1 MHAMRRALPLTLAG
15 TLAAL
20 AVLAVTAPTAR
31 AAPPAGGISA
41 ARAAAAGRTG
51 PARPA
56 VAAYSAPSGAWK
68 QFISDLNGAEGLA
81 SGRGVTVALLSTGVD
96 TGAMGLS
103 GTVTQGPNYIKK
115 ATPSPHSV
123 GTISASLIA
132 GVPRLLQGAAPDS
145 KILSLRVIPDQSE
158 SGATKFFD
166 SGSYDDSESKI
177 LAKAITYAVA
187 HGARVI
193 QVDAEIDSQAAF
205 GGLASAVSDAVAK
218 GAVIVAPEQAVGTLT
233 TNFYAYPA
241 ALPGV
246 IGVASVMLPGG
257 LDPARL
263 GVGRQAD
270 QSVRNNSVLIAGP
283 GDWVPATPEGWGPY
297 GVGTAAPYVVATVA
311 MIKQRYP
318 SLSPALVVQ
327 ALAMSARHK
336 PGGGYSTNVGFGIL
350 DPYDAVL
357 DAGTLIRHMTV
368 ALPGPGVVGAR
379 ARFGSGPP
387 PGAVSALPSATPQ
400 IIASGA
406 GIVVGAALLVL
417 ALVLA
422 VRGRRRRRRGQRA
435 LGPQTPGPQ
444 AIGPH
449 AVGPPNMGPPPG
461 QYPAPPRYPG
471 PQPPAGAPQ
480 PPAGGYPGQPGWLQQ
495 PAQAEQVLHARLDLH
510 LARHPGARDV
520 HRRLGEGHHLIAV
533 RRHPDVGRRAT
544 GFLLG
549 DRIVAGAEPSRAA
562 S

>member
-20 AVLAVTAPTAR
+20 AALAVTGPTAR
-31 AAPPAGGISA
+31 AAPSAGGISA
-41 ARAAAAGRTG
+41 APAAAAGRTG
-51 PARPA
+51 PFRPA
-56 VAAYSAPSGAWK
+56 DAAYSAPSGAWK
-68 QFISDLNGAEGLA
+68 QFISDLNGANGLA

-96 TGAMGLS
+96 TRARGMSGA
-103 GTVTQGPNYIKK
+103 VTQGPNYIKK
-115 ATPSPHSV
+115 ATPSPHNA
-123 GTISASLIA
+123 GTIAASLIA
-132 GVPRLLQGAAPDS
+132 GVPRLLQGAAPDA
-145 KILSLRVIPDQSE
+145 KILSLRVAPDQNE
-158 SGATKFFD
+158 SGAAKFFD

-193 QVDAEIDSQAAF
+193 QVDAEIDSRAAF
-205 GGLASAVSDAVAK
+205 GGLAKAVSDAVAK
-218 GAVIVAPEQAVGTLT
+218 GAVIVAPEQGVGNLT
-233 TNFYAYPA
+233 TKFYAYPA

-263 GVGRQAD
+263 GASGQAD
-270 QSVRNNSVLIAGP
+270 QSARNNSVLLAGP
-283 GDWVPATPEGWGPY
+283 GDWIPATPDGWGPF
-297 GVGTAAPYVVATVA
+297 GIATAAPYVAATAA

-318 SLSPALVVQ
+318 SLSPALVLQ

-336 PGGGYSTNVGFGIL
+336 PSGGYNTNVGFGIL

-357 DAGTLIRHMTV
+357 DAGKLMRHTTV
-368 ALPGPGVVGAR
+368 ALPGPGVVGAQ

-387 PGAVSALPSATPQ
+387 PGPVSALPSAMPQ

-417 ALVLA
+417 AIVLA

-435 LGPQTPGPQ
+435 AGPQPPGPQ
-444 AIGPH
+444 AIGPQ
-449 AVGPPNMGPPPG
+449 AIGPYGVGPQPMGPPPG
-461 QYPAPPRYPG
+461 QYPAPPGYP
-471 PQPPAGAPQ
+471 APQ

-495 PAQAEQVLHARLDLH
+495 TAQTVQVLHAGLDLH
-510 LARHPGARDV
+510 PARDPGPGDV
-520 HRRLGEGHHLIAV
+520 HR
-533 RRHPDVGRRAT
+533 
-544 GFLLG
+544 
-549 DRIVAGAEPSRAA
+549 
-562 S
+562 